1 MKEIAIVFIG
11 GGLGSVLRF
20 GIGKLFISSLSKF
33 PSATFLVNIIGC
45 LLIGLLVAYFSKS
58 ENSFYKLLL
67 VTGFCG
73 GFTTFSS
80 FSNET
85 ILMLKNNQIN
95 LALVYIISSLLLGL
109 LATFVGYFLMNKFL

>member
-11 GGLGSVLRF
+11 GGFGSVLRF
-20 GIGKLFISSLSKF
+20 GVGKLFISSMSKF
-33 PSATFLVNIIGC
+33 PMATFLVNIIGC
-45 LLIGLLVAYFSKS
+45 FLIGLLLAYFSKS

-73 GFTTFSS
+73 GFTTFST

-85 ILMLKNNQIN
+85 ILLLKNNQIT

-109 LATFVGYFLMNKFL
+109 IATFIGYLLINKFL

>member
-11 GGLGSVLRF
+11 GGFGSALRF
-20 GIGKLFISSLSKF
+20 GVGKLFILSMSKF
-33 PSATFLVNIIGC
+33 PMATFLVNIIGC
-45 LLIGLLVAYFSKS
+45 FLIGLLLAYFSKS

-73 GFTTFSS
+73 GFTTFST

-85 ILMLKNNQIN
+85 ILLLKNNQIT

-109 LATFVGYFLMNKFL
+109 IATFIGYLLMNKFL

>member
-11 GGLGSVLRF
+11 GGLGSALRF
-20 GIGKLFISSLSKF
+20 GVGKLFISSLSKF
-33 PSATFLVNIIGC
+33 PTATFLVNIIGC
-45 LLIGLLVAYFSKS
+45 LLIGLLVAYLSKS

-73 GFTTFSS
+73 GFTTFST

-85 ILMLKNNQIN
+85 ILLLKNNQIT
-95 LALVYIISSLLLGL
+95 LAATYIISSLLLGL
-109 LATFVGYFLMNKFL
+109 LATFVGYILMNEFL

>member
-20 GIGKLFISSLSKF
+20 GVGKLFISSLSKF
-33 PSATFLVNIIGC
+33 PTATFLVNIIGC

-73 GFTTFSS
+73 GFTTYST

-85 ILMLKNNQIN
+85 ITLLKNNQITV
-95 LALVYIISSLLLGL
+95 AVIYIISSLLLGL